1 MQTRQLGNT
10 GLTVPV
16 LSLGGAPL
24 GSLYGEITQEQA
36 NETIRVALENGMNM
50 IDSSPWYSE
59 PHGQRRSETTIGRAL
74 KGIDRSEYI
83 LTTKC
88 GRYMP
93 GEWDFSTE
101 RIKRS
106 IPESMEKLGVDHI
119 DVVQCHDIEEGD
131 LDQVINEAL
140 PVLRDYKEQG
150 MIGFIG
156 VTGYKLDV
164 LEKVAVEQNLDTMM
178 SYCNYNLQ
186 DRRLLDT
193 SRRLKEHG
201 IGVFNCSPLHMGALT
216 TKGAPDW
223 HPAHPEV
230 LALVP
235 QVVEACKEAGTTI
248 EQVALEFSLNSPA
261 DSGISTTVV
270 GGANPKHLLG
280 DIAALGK
287 TPDPALIKRIEDI
300 FGPWLNVGWDMPAPA
315 GAKE

>member
-1 MQTRQLGNT
+1 MQTRKLGNT
-10 GLTVPV
+10 GLDVPV

-36 NETIRVALENGMNM
+36 NETIRIALENGMNM

-59 PHGQRRSETTIGRAL
+59 PHGERRSETTIGRAL
-74 KGIDRSEYI
+74 EGVDRDSYI

-106 IPESMEKLGVDHI
+106 IPESLEKLQTDHI

-140 PVLRDYKEQG
+140 PVLREYKEQG
-150 MIGFIG
+150 IIGAIG

-164 LEKVAVEQNLDTMM
+164 LEKVAIEQELDTVM

-186 DRRLLDT
+186 DRRLLPT
-193 SRRLKEHG
+193 AKRLAQHG

-223 HPAHPEV
+223 HPSHPEV
-230 LALVP
+230 LALTRK
-235 QVVEACKEAGTTI
+235 VVQACEEAGTTI
-248 EQVALEFSLNSPA
+248 EEVALEFSLNSPE

-270 GGANPKHLLG
+270 GSAVPRYLESDL
-280 DIAALGK
+280 AALGK
-287 TPDPALIKRIEDI
+287 SPDPALIRTIEDI
-300 FGPWLNVGWDMPAPA
+300 FGPWLNVGWDMPAPVTEA
-315 GAKE
+315 A